1 MLCRIQVAAQGLV
14 EAPRGSCTVSKR
26 APGRQPPGRSAVE
39 YVRQAVSRWPLWGL
53 PRWLQVTVI
62 GVVAAYLCAIAVA
75 LPLTSFRAG
84 QLRLFVVLVMCG
96 AVVVELTRHMGE
108 AGRVDRDV
116 YAIWD
121 LPAAV
126 LLPPLYV
133 LLVPIPRMV
142 LTQWRIRRAL
152 LHRRAYSVAAVG
164 LAYAA
169 ASLAFHAV
177 SPALGPGA
185 GTGAGGPST
194 LWTLLAVG
202 CGVLRLVV
210 NYGLILM
217 AVKGAAP
224 ETRLIPEIVGAEAL
238 YGTVAELSLGTLSAF
253 TAVHSVLATLLAVP
267 LVVSLQRSV
276 RHAQMVGET
285 LVDGKTGLLNDKT
298 WRRLAAVQVAR
309 AARTR
314 APVAVGILDIDHFK
328 DVNDAY
334 GHLSGDAVLSAVAA
348 TTTALLRDGDVIGR
362 VGGEEFAFIL
372 SDSPAAEAVEVAERL
387 REKIPRLT
395 FSTAGQASPMPV
407 RVTVSIGVAAADR
420 ASRDLNRYYRLAD
433 QALYAAK
440 ESGRNAVRIVRAD
453 PAAAGSVSRY
463 CRTWAAWARLRP
475 LWALLVKAAP
485 DVRLPASPGTRFS
498 ARYHLHRRVVEIRDA
513 ELALRPFLDSRAIG
527 EAADAARRAGLP
539 EGERDAAIEA
549 VMIVTALDARR
560 RGAGGHDSQD
570 DGRIMSEPRND
581 LESETARLLQV
592 RRAIRHSPIVRQ
604 AAAAG
609 NHAAAT
615 GTVPECRQAR

>member
-1 MLCRIQVAAQGLV
+1 VD
-14 EAPRGSCTVSKR
+14 
-26 APGRQPPGRSAVE
+26 

-84 QLRLFVVLVMCG
+84 QLRLFVVLMMCG
-96 AVVVELTRHMGE
+96 AIVVELTRHMGE
-108 AGRVDRDV
+108 AGRIDRDV

-152 LHRRAYSVAAVG
+152 LHRRAYSVAAIG

-177 SPALGPGA
+177 SPVLGPGA
-185 GTGAGGPST
+185 GTTAGGPSA

-202 CGVLRLVV
+202 CGVLRLIV

-224 ETRLIPEIVGAEAL
+224 ETRLLPEIVGAEAL

-362 VGGEEFAFIL
+362 VGGEELAFIFP
-372 SDSPAAEAVEVAERL
+372 DSPAAEAVEVAERL

-395 FSTAGQASPMPV
+395 FSMAGQVSPMPV

-485 DVRLPASPGTRFS
+485 DVKLSASPGTRFS

-513 ELALRPFLDSRAIG
+513 ELALRPFLDGRAIG

-539 EGERDAAIEA
+539 EDERDATIEA

-560 RGAGGHDSQD
+560 RGAGGHGSQD

-609 NHAAAT
+609 NRAAAT
-615 GTVPECRQAR
+615 GTVPEWRQAR